1 MIKQMVTIKIVNVVS
16 FFLGF
21 SILLLFTVL
30 LFLVAGLDP
39 LTSIHLLFYYGF
51 GSPNYLVEALL
62 RSVPLLLISLGLM
75 FTFIAGV
82 WNIGA
87 EGQFCIGAIV
97 AASIALYTAWMPFPI
112 PLILATI
119 GGGLG
124 GALYALVPAYLR
136 AVRNINEVLTSLMLN
151 YIAIYFVSYL
161 ILGPLRNPTTNFA
174 ETPPIPETA
183 IAPRILSGY
192 RLNYLSILA
201 FTLIPITL
209 IVLSKTGFGMSIRFM
224 GQNPIAADFIAIDRK
239 RLILRT
245 MFISGFL
252 AGLAAAHEVLGVVH
266 AVRQGISSS
275 YGYISIGI
283 AYFGG
288 LHPIGIFLVSLL
300 AAGIINGTRLICFFL
315 GIPIGLSD
323 ILFGALP
330 IFVFIS
336 NRVVERLIVNRL
348 IYGRGVQ

>member
-1 MIKQMVTIKIVNVVS
+1 MVTIKIVNVVS

-51 GSPNYLVEALL
+51 GSPNYLIEALL

-209 IVLSKTGFGMSIRFM
+209 IVL
-224 GQNPIAADFIAIDRK
+224 
-239 RLILRT
+239 
-245 MFISGFL
+245 
-252 AGLAAAHEVLGVVH
+252 
-266 AVRQGISSS
+266 
-275 YGYISIGI
+275 
-283 AYFGG
+283 
-288 LHPIGIFLVSLL
+288 
-300 AAGIINGTRLICFFL
+300 
-315 GIPIGLSD
+315 
-323 ILFGALP
+323 
-330 IFVFIS
+330 
-336 NRVVERLIVNRL
+336 
-348 IYGRGVQ
+348 